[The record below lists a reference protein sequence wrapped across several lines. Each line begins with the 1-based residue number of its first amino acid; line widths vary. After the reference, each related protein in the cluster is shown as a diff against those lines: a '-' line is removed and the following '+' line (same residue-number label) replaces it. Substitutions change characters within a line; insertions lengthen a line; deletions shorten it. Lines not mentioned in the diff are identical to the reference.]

1 MSGLELIARD
11 SKSEIE
17 RNAEAATVYF
27 SAVQNKDDDERNWSF
42 SYLREQ
48 LLLKDSQELFRRY
61 QVRVQHALF
70 VELLVFNLVYNA
82 IAFGA
87 FIILPNEGPRIIDTA
102 NTAVTTSMVQIHN
115 GTAMLSGLLPP
126 STAREERNED
136 PIEEKIVALAQLAHT
151 LERP

>member
-87 FIILPNEGPRIIDTA
+87 FIILPNQVFSRFNRTYNPTDILHSADHKCSVAFPKETL
-102 NTAVTTSMVQIHN
+102 Q
-115 GTAMLSGLLPP
+115 
-126 STAREERNED
+126 RN
-136 PIEEKIVALAQLAHT
+136 V
-151 LERP
+151 RCCCYNS